1 MAETTKTLNDK
12 DVINTGEEATTSNND
27 GEWVTI
33 NFKLMDWSYMDFS
46 RTVRVDTTIHTI
58 KETIKTWHGG
68 KIAKLTLCKHAF
80 LESNELRND
89 KQSLKE
95 CGLNGDL
102 SKKDA
107 PVVEMHYNLI
117 PSLSDK
123 PDPILMC

>member
-58 KETIKTWHGG
+58 KETIKTWMVER
-68 KIAKLTLCKHAF
+68 L
-80 LESNELRND
+80 
-89 KQSLKE
+89 QS
-95 CGLNGDL
+95 
-102 SKKDA
+102 
-107 PVVEMHYNLI
+107 
-117 PSLSDK
+117 
-123 PDPILMC
+123 